1 MINVVERLKKLVE
14 KLSPTASQVHVPVPI
29 SREDRV
35 KKVMADYSLV
45 SSKLKELTKEI
56 SLDNNVDS
64 VNADEGSM
72 DVYRG
77 KSF

>member
-1 MINVVERLKKLVE
+1 MINIIERLKKLVE

-56 SLDNNVDS
+56 SLDNNVAS
-64 VNADEGSM
+64 VNANEGSQ

>member
-1 MINVVERLKKLVE
+1 MINIIKRLKKLAE

-29 SREDRV
+29 SREDKV
-35 KKVMADYSLV
+35 KKVMADYNLV
-45 SSKLKELTKEI
+45 SSKLKELNKEI
-56 SLDNNVDS
+56 SLDNNVAS
-64 VNADEGSM
+64 VNADEGSL

>member
-1 MINVVERLKKLVE
+1 MINIVERLKKLVE